1 MYYGSLEMKYILHMC
16 FSSRMSL
23 RSKLFTLLIS
33 GVGKGDRGKKV
44 ELGFTLL
51 HPLVLNF
58 L

>member
-1 MYYGSLEMKYILHMC
+1 MYYDSLEGSMYYTCALAV
-16 FSSRMSL
+16 RTSL
-23 RSKLFTLLIS
+23 RSKLFALLIF
-33 GVGKGDRGKKV
+33 GVGKGDRDKKV